1 MLDRGDQAVAY
12 STEHLDTLNT
22 VLPHFPEVC
31 EIVDGLH
38 EIGSELSYPVDSYL
52 SLTGQEAPDAESPS
66 NVVLQ
71 TLARAP
77 AYYFPVGSEADL
89 VAKLLELRRE
99 APIAQEPTVAA
110 FPTASSGPMPGWS
123 AAEPITAAGAAA
135 AAPVPAPP
143 IPTAAGAPGAT
154 PAPAIPS

>member
-1 MLDRGDQAVAY
+1 MAY
-12 STEHLDTLNT
+12 SREHLGTLNT

-38 EIGSELSYPVDSYL
+38 EIGSELSYPLDSYL

-66 NVVLQ
+66 SIVLQ
-71 TLARAP
+71 ALARAP
-77 AYYFPVGSEADL
+77 AYYFPVGSAADL

-99 APIAQEPTVAA
+99 ASIAQEPTVGA
-110 FPTASSGPMPGWS
+110 FPTAPSGPTPVWP

-135 AAPVPAPP
+135 AGPVPEPP
-143 IPTAAGAPGAT
+143 IPTAAGAPGAAS
-154 PAPAIPS
+154 APAVPS